1 MRGYSTMSDEERQSI
16 LQQHNSVYNGYATLN
31 PNSNMTPLTVG
42 NYANDTGG
50 ITVNNRGE
58 ISTYKNFAINE
69 DLGAEK
75 ILPPNPAD
83 IAAHQEIE
91 EDVND
96 YSPISYVK
104 KVMSGKMSIEDAI
117 KETGMPFILLSNIA
131 KKLSGNPLNIKEIED
146 DDTNYSEEDPAFN
159 YNSGGPEQF
168 EPTPSDMDPYD
179 EDFQAIQNMFD
190 YEDIKG
196 NGDTGADMMAL
207 QKHMDSEFSGK
218 EDMSGEDKAY
228 NFQSDGGNVDVY
240 GGEDDVSESD
250 GETCEQCG
258 MNEEVCKCN
267 MYEAVDED
275 LVELVKKEKD
285 KISEMFQRFNR
296 FN

>member
-91 EDVND
+91 EDVNRVF
-96 YSPISYVK
+96 SQLK
-104 KVMSGKMSIEDAI
+104 KTA
-117 KETGMPFILLSNIA
+117 
-131 KKLSGNPLNIKEIED
+131 
-146 DDTNYSEEDPAFN
+146 EELDRQI
-159 YNSGGPEQF
+159 G
-168 EPTPSDMDPYD
+168 
-179 EDFQAIQNMFD
+179 
-190 YEDIKG
+190 
-196 NGDTGADMMAL
+196 
-207 QKHMDSEFSGK
+207 
-218 EDMSGEDKAY
+218 
-228 NFQSDGGNVDVY
+228 V
-240 GGEDDVSESD
+240 
-250 GETCEQCG
+250 
-258 MNEEVCKCN
+258 EE
-267 MYEAVDED
+267 E
-275 LVELVKKEKD
+275 
-285 KISEMFQRFNR
+285 
-296 FN
+296 